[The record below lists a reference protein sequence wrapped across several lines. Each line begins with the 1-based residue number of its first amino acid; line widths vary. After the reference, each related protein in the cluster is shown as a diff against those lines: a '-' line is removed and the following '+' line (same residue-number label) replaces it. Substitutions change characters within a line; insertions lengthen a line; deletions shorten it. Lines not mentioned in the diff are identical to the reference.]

1 MCSSI
6 TRSGEINRLQNRLE
20 RDGFPRLQM
29 SFLVAITGASGFVA
43 SYLLFHAGLRAMSW
57 RYLLACSIA
66 YLVFLLL
73 LWLWLRTK
81 AEDYADIPDVGN
93 ALPTPGESS
102 GESVCYAGKHG
113 EFGGGGAS
121 ASFDDASGSM
131 VPEAAASDGVVG
143 EVLGGAAAA
152 EELAI
157 PLFVLMLLAGLVLS
171 SLYVVYSAPVLFA
184 ELLLDGMLAAGLYR
198 RLRGI
203 EGRHWLETAL
213 RKTFWP
219 FMLTSL
225 LCLIAGWLL
234 GLYAPDADSIGAV
247 LQYHARQVH

>member
-1 MCSSI
+1 
-6 TRSGEINRLQNRLE
+6 
-20 RDGFPRLQM
+20 M
-29 SFLVAITGASGFVA
+29 SFLVAITGASGFIA
-43 SYLLFHAGLRAMSW
+43 SFLLFHAGLRVMSW

-66 YLVFLLL
+66 YSVFLLL

-81 AEDYADIPDVGN
+81 AEDYTDIPDVGN
-93 ALPTPGESS
+93 ALPTGNGS
-102 GESVCYAGKHG
+102 GESVCYAGKQG

-131 VPEAAASDGVVG
+131 IPEATASDGVVG
-143 EVLGGAAAA
+143 EVLEGAAAA
-152 EELAI
+152 DELAI
-157 PLFVLMLLAGLVLS
+157 PLFVLMLLAGLALS

-198 RLRGI
+198 RLRGM

-225 LCLIAGWLL
+225 LCFIAGWLL
-234 GLYAPDADSIGAV
+234 ALYAPDADSIGAV
-247 LQYHARQVH
+247 LQYHAQQVH